1 MTVPCK
7 SDQSKRG
14 GDGDRLPEAD
24 RSRRENDNNTFPA
37 EAHQHK
43 QKGQPR
49 RIGLFA
55 FYWCRR
61 EESNPRPSHYEC
73 AALPT
78 ELHRLRARTITDRAP
93 GFKCCAAFFE
103 LTCFGQIT
111 PLSQSRDTGLVA
123 SQVATRPSGNI
134 ADEINFSSYIYFLG
148 LVHYTAR
155 QTGAEETSSNQN
167 ATPGVHPR
175 QPRHSSS
182 ATAQCQHP
190 NTLRYSRAL
199 PLAGPVFLAF
209 AFIGH
214 AALTKCAISLVA
226 GERNLLSVPNF
237 LARSTCAVAS
247 NCPNRHSLPSDTLRP

>member
-1 MTVPCK
+1 MSCQRMTVPCK

-111 PLSQSRDTGLVA
+111 PLSQSRDAGLVA
-123 SQVATRPSGNI
+123 SQVARRPSDNI
-134 ADEINFSSYIYFLG
+134 ANEINFSSYIYFLG

-155 QTGAEETSSNQN
+155 QLGAEETGSTQN
-167 ATPGVHPR
+167 ATPGVYPPAAAPLKLGDRSMPAPQHSPLLPR
-175 QPRHSSS
+175 P
-182 ATAQCQHP
+182 
-190 NTLRYSRAL
+190 
-199 PLAGPVFLAF
+199 
-209 AFIGH
+209 
-214 AALTKCAISLVA
+214 SL
-226 GERNLLSVPNF
+226 GRPCIPCIRIHRPCRFDQVP
-237 LARSTCAVAS
+237 
-247 NCPNRHSLPSDTLRP
+247 D